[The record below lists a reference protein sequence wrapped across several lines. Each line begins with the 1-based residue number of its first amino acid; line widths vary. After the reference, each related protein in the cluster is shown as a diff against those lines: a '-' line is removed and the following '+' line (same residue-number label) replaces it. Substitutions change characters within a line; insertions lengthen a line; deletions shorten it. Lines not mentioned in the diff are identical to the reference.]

1 MAEML
6 KLIHKIYRKD
16 KVTLDLIKA
25 LAVKLISSE
34 NKINDLYKQIFLNYA
49 DWYLELKEKEMSITK
64 KAADITERRN
74 YVKTRLLGVG
84 TAAKEMLESTINSV
98 SGVTAVISFKDMT
111 VHMDF
116 KFAENNR
123 LITFSKNTLAEIIP
137 YHLDFDISYKHIK
150 WEEPKR
156 VTWGKVKAYTWG
168 EIKES
173 VEGTLEK
180 GLDGVF

>member
-1 MAEML
+1 ML

-16 KVTLDLIKA
+16 KVTIDLINSLTA
-25 LAVKLISSE
+25 KLTSAE
-34 NKINDLYKQIFLNYA
+34 NKINDLYKQIFLSYA
-49 DWYLELKEKEMSITK
+49 TWYLELKEKEMSVTK

-84 TAAKEMLESTINSV
+84 TATKEMLESTVNSV
-98 SGVTAVISFKDMT
+98 SGVTVVISFKDMT

-116 KFAENNR
+116 IFAENNK

-150 WEEPKR
+150 WEEPKK
-156 VTWGKVKAYTWG
+156 VTWGMLKNYTWG
-168 EIKES
+168 EIKNS
-173 VEGTLEK
+173 VEGTIEK
-180 GLDGVF
+180 GYNGGF